1 MAGFKRNKKRVAIG
15 CTMYVLSIHTPNVR
29 SWACPCGPPDAVT
42 LSSGPAVGI
51 GPGSAPDT
59 GIASGCCTM
68 YVR

>member
-1 MAGFKRNKKRVAIG
+1 
-15 CTMYVLSIHTPNVR
+15 MYVLSIHTPNVR